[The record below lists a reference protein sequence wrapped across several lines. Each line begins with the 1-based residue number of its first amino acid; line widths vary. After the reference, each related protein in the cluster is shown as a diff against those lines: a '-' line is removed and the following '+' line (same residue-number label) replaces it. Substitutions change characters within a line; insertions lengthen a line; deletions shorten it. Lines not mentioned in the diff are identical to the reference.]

1 MLLLLIIDARI
12 GIRSLRRVCSANHR
26 LCLVDVALLGCAHL
40 VDYFDEPSVEDFAH
54 NLQFLLGHISGA
66 RELLALTDL
75 GVYGRPNLAGV
86 APEEGAQL
94 LGSRDD
100 CLGCLVVFNILG
112 EFCPSRL
119 VVVVFHKNHSC
130 FGTLDD
136 FLLPVFFVL
145 PRSFVRVRYRIIN

>member
-1 MLLLLIIDARI
+1 
-12 GIRSLRRVCSANHR
+12 
-26 LCLVDVALLGCAHL
+26 LVND
-40 VDYFDEPSVEDFAH
+40 FDEPSIEDFSH
-54 NLQFLLGHISGA
+54 NLKFLLGHISGT

-100 CLGCLVVFNILG
+100 SLGCLVVFNILG
-112 EFCPSRL
+112 EFSPSRL

-130 FGTLDD
+130 FGALDD
-136 FLLPVFFVL
+136 FLLPVFFFL
-145 PRSFVRVRYRIIN
+145 PSSFVRVWYRVINKQHWDIFFFFFHPSIDSYGILRVHFGRRLAL